1 MFLIL
6 ISNKILY
13 LRVIVKFSFVTQS
26 KFKIMKPH
34 FLNLVNALVL
44 VLLGMWA
51 YMEKGSPTALI
62 PVFIGA
68 ILWILTPKMREG
80 DKIASYTAA
89 ALTLF
94 IVIGLFMPL
103 RHELHIGD
111 TMGVLRSLIMLGSSL
126 LALSVFVKSFLDAR
140 KTA

>member
-1 MFLIL
+1 
-6 ISNKILY
+6 
-13 LRVIVKFSFVTQS
+13 LRVIIKYSFVTQS

-44 VLLGMWA
+44 IILGGWA

-62 PVFIGA
+62 PVFMGA
-68 ILWILTPKMREG
+68 ILWILTPKMRQG
-80 DKIASYTAA
+80 DKNASHTAA
-89 ALTLF
+89 ILTLL

-103 RHELHIGD
+103 RRELRLDD
-111 TMGVLRSLIMLGSSL
+111 TMGVLRSITMLGSSL
-126 LALSVFVKSFLDAR
+126 LAFSVFVKSFMDAR